1 LQIPKKV
8 DVLRL
13 YIGES
18 HFVSA
23 GMPVYEDLLY
33 RAREQG
39 LAGATII
46 KSGLGF
52 GQAELKPS
60 SSGHKY
66 RISDD
71 APVIIEIVDDA
82 QKIDSFIP
90 IAQKLMSK
98 HGLMTRHSAEV
109 VHYGEINY

>member
-1 LQIPKKV
+1 MQIPKKV
-8 DVLRL
+8 DVLRM

-23 GMPVYEDLLY
+23 GIPVYEDILY

-60 SSGHKY
+60 DRSHKY

-71 APVIIEIVDDA
+71 IPVIIEIVDDKE
-82 QKIDSFIP
+82 KIDSFIL
-90 IAQKLMSK
+90 IAQKLMGH
-98 HGLMTRHSAEV
+98 HGLITRHIAEV
-109 VHYGEINY
+109 VHYGEIDY